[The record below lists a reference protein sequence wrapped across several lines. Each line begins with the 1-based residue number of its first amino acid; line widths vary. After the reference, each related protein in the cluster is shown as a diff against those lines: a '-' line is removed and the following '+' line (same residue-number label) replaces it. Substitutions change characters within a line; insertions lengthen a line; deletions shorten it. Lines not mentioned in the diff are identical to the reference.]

1 MKERKKEG
9 HGERER
15 EEERR
20 EEKAGP
26 NFPNLTK
33 ALVFGANAQP
43 AEGVRTE
50 IRSRHVPVQM
60 PKAKRREST
69 EYSTERT
76 QD

>member
-1 MKERKKEG
+1 MNEREKERGRWREG
-9 HGERER
+9 EGGG
-15 EEERR
+15 

-33 ALVFGANAQP
+33 ALVSGAKAQP
-43 AEGVRTE
+43 AEWVRTE
-50 IRSRHVPVQM
+50 IHNGHVPVQV

-76 QD
+76 RD